1 MLNKKIVAAAVA
13 AAFTQS
19 AVAVVDIDG
28 TVPPTPQQVTF
39 ATELVTPV
47 AGFVDVDNTGGALDA
62 TVKSGFSVT
71 SGTSKYM
78 RFDLTNATFGA
89 AVTAVDLEIVVGAT
103 SPIGTVGIDLS
114 VGGAEGESN
123 VIFEVDVASGGV
135 IPSDALVTLAP
146 SAYSV
151 SATATSQI
159 CYSFYETA
167 LQALNNDPAEALK
180 SVCQDFAALGSAY
193 SGVFA
198 TGTDQIATVDSD
210 FKKFK
215 AAAAAD
221 PDVLFGSVGE
231 IDATDSGD
239 FLVANVFDATGAPV
253 TAADL
258 VNATI
263 DPATEQV
270 VRIDGDFSF
279 GTWTLDPAATCDSVS
294 GTVDITPDATKLFGV
309 TAASDTTTA
318 ALTGAPWY
326 VCVVVDGTEVIQ
338 KSMYSITLV
347 DSALSNDLGKIKY
360 DTTSIEVPYLTTF
373 SDYKQRIY
381 LINKG
386 AADAEYSMTF
396 ITEAGTTAVDG
407 TAATGVVPAGEML
420 MITAA
425 DAVTLSGPTTRTA
438 AIIEVEGVD
447 AEIQAAVQSVN
458 LVTKDTDTVILNA
471 NSITSPSL

>member
-47 AGFVDVDNTGGALDA
+47 AGFVAVNNAGGALDA
-62 TVKSGFSVT
+62 TVKSGFSIT
-71 SGTSKYM
+71 TGTSKYM

-89 AVTAVDLEIVVGAT
+89 AVAAADLAIVAGVTTG
-103 SPIGTVGIDLS
+103 IGTVGIDLS
-114 VGGAEGESN
+114 VGGALGDNS
-123 VIFEVDVASGGV
+123 VIFEVDVTGGV
-135 IPSDALVTLAP
+135 IASDALVTLSP
-146 SAYSV
+146 SDYSV

-386 AADAEYSMTF
+386 TADAEYSMTF

-407 TAATGVVPAGEML
+407 TAAEGVVPAGEML

-425 DAVTLSGPTTRTA
+425 DAVTLTGATTRTA